1 MSSNSRP
8 GYIQRYRVPF
18 RMEGGRLHPERLG
31 IIGLGAMGGS
41 IAWAATRAGLS
52 QVIGHSAAT
61 ADGIQAQRAGAVT
74 SIASSPSGVV
84 ADADLVVLAAP
95 PKANLSLLEQ
105 LQGVLRDAGVTVTDV
120 TSVQHPFL
128 DRARK
133 LDLGGQ
139 FVASHPY
146 CGTHESG
153 FSAADPAMLD
163 RAVVYMS
170 DVDANDETKERVA
183 DFWRFVGA
191 SPVSVDPAWHDEVV
205 AWTSHLPQA
214 ISTVLAITLGSDT
227 PTGATFGSGALD
239 TTRLAASSVEMW
251 KDLMSLNQESVLR
264 ALESFER
271 HWGLMKDALQR
282 GDAEEIAAWFEKG
295 GEFRKGLS
303 P

>member
-1 MSSNSRP
+1 
-8 GYIQRYRVPF
+8 
-18 RMEGGRLHPERLG
+18 MEGGHLHPKRLG

-41 IAWAATRAGLS
+41 IAWAASRAGLS
-52 QVIGHSAAT
+52 QVVGHSAAT

-95 PKANLSLLEQ
+95 PNANLSLLEQ
-105 LQGVLRDAGVTVTDV
+105 LQDVLHDARVPITDV

-139 FVASHPY
+139 VVASHPY

-183 DFWRFVGA
+183 EFWRLVGA
-191 SPVSVDPAWHDEVV
+191 SPISVDPAWHDEMV

-214 ISTVLAITLGSDT
+214 VSTVLAITLGSDT
-227 PTGATFGSGALD
+227 PTDATFGSGALD

-271 HWGLMKDALQR
+271 HLGLMKDALQR

-295 GEFRKGLS
+295 VAFRKGLS

>member
-1 MSSNSRP
+1 
-8 GYIQRYRVPF
+8 
-18 RMEGGRLHPERLG
+18 MEGGRLHPKRLG
-31 IIGLGAMGGS
+31 IVGLGAMGGS

-52 QVIGHSAAT
+52 QVVGHSAAT
-61 ADGIQAQRAGAVT
+61 ADGIRAQRAGAVT

-105 LQGVLRDAGVTVTDV
+105 LQDVLRDAGVPVTDV
-120 TSVQHPFL
+120 TSVQQPFL

-139 FVASHPY
+139 VVASHPY

-153 FSAADPAMLD
+153 FSAAGPTMLD

-183 DFWRFVGA
+183 DFWRLVGA

-214 ISTVLAITLGSDT
+214 VSTVLAITLGSDT
-227 PTGATFGSGALD
+227 PTDATFGSGALD

-251 KDLMSLNQESVLR
+251 KDLMSLNQASVLR

-271 HWGLMKDALQR
+271 HLGLMKDALQR

-295 GEFRKGLS
+295 VAFRKGLS